1 MTFESKFCLPKK
13 VPVFLCE
20 FVGFMETHERSIS
33 NAVAQSFLEVL
44 PASWCEYV
52 KCTRVRKTREKKEES
67 PAPLAMEAAPIP
79 TALAIDSKKTVLD
92 KLYSFIS
99 VNVRDEGT
107 RKELVQLIGELVN

>member
-20 FVGFMETHERSIS
+20 FVGFMETHERSIN
-33 NAVAQSFLEVL
+33 NAVAQGFLEAL

-52 KCTRVRKTREKKEES
+52 KCTRVRKTREKKEET
-67 PAPLAMEAAPIP
+67 PAPPATEAVP
-79 TALAIDSKKTVLD
+79 AIDSKKTVLD

-99 VNVRDEGT
+99 VNVKDEGT
-107 RKELVQLIGELVN
+107 RNELVQLIGELVN

>member
-33 NAVAQSFLEVL
+33 NAVAQGFLEAL

-52 KCTRVRKTREKKEES
+52 KCTRLRKTREKKEEP
-67 PAPLAMEAAPIP
+67 PAPAPTPIP
-79 TALAIDSKKTVLD
+79 APSPSKKTVLD
-92 KLYSFIS
+92 KLYSYID
-99 VNVRDEGT
+99 VNVKEEGT
-107 RKELVQLIGELVN
+107 RNDLVQLIGELIN